1 MSIQKQDILSQ
12 EAIDAPLVLSKNM
25 MEAVNSAYK
34 LMEVTKSFNAA
45 ANGDSPSKHK
55 KAIEDLTLAQ
65 VELEKIQK
73 QVATAEARNTQAYQD
88 QIKALQKVKEE
99 AKQKSALGDKDAKSI
114 KAQSA
119 SLHELE
125 AALKANRNA
134 YRQLRNDQERNS
146 DSGMEL
152 LKVIEE
158 QDQAVK
164 DLKASMGQHQD
175 KVGQYENATKELKL
189 ELRAAKD
196 EMAGIAATLGTGSPE
211 FIAAAQRAGKLKDEL
226 NDINDAVKNTQA
238 SGVENIAGSFQQL
251 GSQLRSGDLSGA
263 ATSANQLA
271 ASLKGMSSKEIIEG
285 LGGIG
290 KSFKAIGA
298 ALISNPIFLVA
309 GVLVAAAAAFKW
321 FSDTADA
328 VSQKAVER
336 YAKERTAMEERYDLE
351 IRLLQIR
358 GEATFDL
365 ERKKQEE
372 IIKSIDK
379 QREAGVTEVNKAKT
393 LALWLLGNRAV
404 YFKENRKLTEEEEA
418 ELLKI
423 RQDASNEL
431 LLIDAEEQATRTKN
445 AKELTAKLKAELE
458 QRIQNEINADLQRA
472 QMLNEQDKKRQEEFD
487 AMLVR
492 LQELKTWEEQ
502 VQEVINDGYGKET
515 TEKFMSQSELRKK
528 QFMDETT
535 YMTSLTNELVATM
548 QGALQSNDNFIKALS
563 KGALV
568 FLLNQVE
575 KELLAVQA
583 ATIAK
588 ATAQALAT
596 PDSVLSFGATGIARA
611 LAISGLIKIAFAAAR
626 SQIMRFEKG
635 TDFAPGGLAIVGE
648 KGPELI
654 QTPSG
659 RFSLSPNGPSLT
671 YLEKG
676 SKVFT
681 ADETKAL
688 AFSGIG
694 VEQRMNSEQL
704 GMLAMAKVM
713 REENKK
719 LIAAY
724 KSFQP
729 SLVRQGSLLYEVRE
743 DEHRNRKLI
752 RKSVMGK

>member
-65 VELEKIQK
+65 MELEKIQK

-88 QIKALQKVKEE
+88 QIKVLQKVKEE
-99 AKQKSALGDKDAKSI
+99 TRQKSVLGDKDAKSV
-114 KAQSA
+114 KAQTS

-134 YRQLRNDQERNS
+134 YRELRSDQERNS
-146 DSGMEL
+146 DSGREL

-251 GSQLRSGDLSGA
+251 GSQLRAGDLSGA

-290 KSFKAIGA
+290 KSFKAIGV
-298 ALISNPIFLVA
+298 ALFSNPIFLVA

-321 FSDTADA
+321 FSDIADE
-328 VSQKAVER
+328 VSQKAIER
-336 YAKERTAMEERYDLE
+336 YAK
-351 IRLLQIR
+351 
-358 GEATFDL
+358 
-365 ERKKQEE
+365 
-372 IIKSIDK
+372 
-379 QREAGVTEVNKAKT
+379 
-393 LALWLLGNRAV
+393 
-404 YFKENRKLTEEEEA
+404 EEA

-423 RQDASNEL
+423 RQDASKEL

-472 QMLNEQDKKRQEEFD
+472 QMLNEQDKKRKEEFD

-502 VQEVINDGYGKET
+502 VQEVINGYGEET
-515 TEKFMSQSELRKK
+515 TEKFMSQSERRKQ
-528 QFMDETT
+528 QFMDETM

-575 KELLAVQA
+575 KELLAVQH

-588 ATAQALAT
+588 ATAQALST
-596 PDSVLSFGATGIARA
+596 PDSVLTFGATGIARA
-611 LAISGLIKIAFAAAR
+611 LAISGLIKIAFATAR
-626 SQIMRFEKG
+626 SQIMKFEKG

-688 AFSGIG
+688 ALSGIG

-704 GMLAMAKVM
+704 GMLTMAKVM

-724 KSFQP
+724 KSSQP

-752 RKSVMGK
+752 RRSVMGK

>member
-65 VELEKIQK
+65 MELEKIQK

-88 QIKALQKVKEE
+88 QIKVLQKVKEE
-99 AKQKSALGDKDAKSI
+99 TRQKSVLGDKDAKSV
-114 KAQSA
+114 KAQTS

-134 YRQLRNDQERNS
+134 YRELRSDQERNS
-146 DSGMEL
+146 DSGREL

-251 GSQLRSGDLSGA
+251 GSQLRAGDLSGA

-290 KSFKAIGA
+290 KSFKAIGV
-298 ALISNPIFLVA
+298 ALFSNPIFLVA

-321 FSDTADA
+321 FSDTADE
-328 VSQKAVER
+328 VSQKAIER

-372 IIKSIDK
+372 IIKSVDR
-379 QREAGVTEVNKAKT
+379 QREAGVAEVNKAKT
-393 LALWLLGNRAV
+393 LALWLLGNKAV

-423 RQDASNEL
+423 RQDASKEL

-472 QMLNEQDKKRQEEFD
+472 QMLNEQDKKRKEEFD

-502 VQEVINDGYGKET
+502 VQEVINGYGEET
-515 TEKFMSQSELRKK
+515 TEKFMSQSERRKQ
-528 QFMDETT
+528 QFMDETM
-535 YMTSLTNELVATM
+535 YMTSLTNELVATI
-548 QGALQSNDNFIKALS
+548 QGALQSNDNFIRALS

-583 ATIAK
+583 ASIAK

-596 PDSVLSFGATGIARA
+596 PDSVLTFGATGIARA
-611 LAISGLIKIAFAAAR
+611 LAISGLIKIAFATAR
-626 SQIMRFEKG
+626 SQIMKFEKG

-688 AFSGIG
+688 ALSGIG

-704 GMLAMAKVM
+704 GMLTMAKVM

-724 KSFQP
+724 KSSQP

-752 RKSVMGK
+752 RRSVMGK

>member
-65 VELEKIQK
+65 MELEKIQK

-88 QIKALQKVKEE
+88 QIKVLQKVKEE
-99 AKQKSALGDKDAKSI
+99 TRQKSVLGDKDAKSV
-114 KAQSA
+114 KAQTS

-134 YRQLRNDQERNS
+134 YRELRSDQERNS
-146 DSGMEL
+146 DSGREL

-251 GSQLRSGDLSGA
+251 GSQLRAGDLSGA

-290 KSFKAIGA
+290 KSFKAIGV
-298 ALISNPIFLVA
+298 ALFSNPIFLVA

-321 FSDTADA
+321 FSDIADE
-328 VSQKAVER
+328 VSQKAIER
-336 YAKERTAMEERYDLE
+336 YAKERTTMEERYDLE

-372 IIKSIDK
+372 IIKSVDR
-379 QREAGVTEVNKAKT
+379 QREAGVAEVNKAKT
-393 LALWLLGNRAV
+393 LALWLLGNKAV
-404 YFKENRKLTEEEEA
+404 YFKENRKLTEDEEA

-423 RQDASNEL
+423 RQDASKEL

-472 QMLNEQDKKRQEEFD
+472 QMLNEQDKKRKEEFD

-502 VQEVINDGYGKET
+502 VQEVINGYGEET
-515 TEKFMSQSELRKK
+515 TEKFMSQSERRKK
-528 QFMDETT
+528 QFMDETM
-535 YMTSLTNELVATM
+535 YMTSLTNELVATI
-548 QGALQSNDNFIKALS
+548 QGALQSNDNFIRALS

-583 ATIAK
+583 ASIAK

-596 PDSVLSFGATGIARA
+596 PDSVLTFGATGIARA
-611 LAISGLIKIAFAAAR
+611 LAISGLIKIAFATAR
-626 SQIMRFEKG
+626 SQIMKFEKG

-688 AFSGIG
+688 ALSGIG

-704 GMLAMAKVM
+704 GMLTMAKVM

-724 KSFQP
+724 KSSQP
-729 SLVRQGSLLYEVRE
+729 SLLRQGSLLYEVRE

-752 RKSVMGK
+752 RRSVMGK

>member
-65 VELEKIQK
+65 MELEKIQK

-88 QIKALQKVKEE
+88 QIKVLQKVKEE
-99 AKQKSALGDKDAKSI
+99 TRQKSVLGDKDAKSV
-114 KAQSA
+114 KAQTS

-134 YRQLRNDQERNS
+134 YRELRSDQERNS
-146 DSGMEL
+146 DSGREL

-251 GSQLRSGDLSGA
+251 GSQLRAGDLSGA

-290 KSFKAIGA
+290 KSFKAIGV
-298 ALISNPIFLVA
+298 ALFSNPIFLVA

-321 FSDTADA
+321 FSDIADE
-328 VSQKAVER
+328 VSQKAIER
-336 YAKERTAMEERYDLE
+336 YAKERTTMEERYDLE

-372 IIKSIDK
+372 IIKSVDR
-379 QREAGVTEVNKAKT
+379 QREAGVAEVNKAKT
-393 LALWLLGNRAV
+393 LALWLLGNKAV
-404 YFKENRKLTEEEEA
+404 YFKENRKLTEDEEA

-423 RQDASNEL
+423 RQDASKEL

-472 QMLNEQDKKRQEEFD
+472 QMLNEQDKKRKEEFD

-502 VQEVINDGYGKET
+502 VQEVINGYGEET
-515 TEKFMSQSELRKK
+515 TEKFMSQSERRKK
-528 QFMDETT
+528 QFMDETM

-583 ATIAK
+583 ASIAK

-596 PDSVLSFGATGIARA
+596 PDSVLTFGATGIARA
-611 LAISGLIKIAFAAAR
+611 LAISGLIKIAFATAR
-626 SQIMRFEKG
+626 SQIMKFEKG

-688 AFSGIG
+688 ALSGIG

-704 GMLAMAKVM
+704 GMLTMAKVM

-724 KSFQP
+724 KSSQP

-752 RKSVMGK
+752 RRSVMGK

>member
-65 VELEKIQK
+65 MELEKIQK

-88 QIKALQKVKEE
+88 QIKVLQKVKEE
-99 AKQKSALGDKDAKSI
+99 TRQKSVLGDKDAKSV
-114 KAQSA
+114 KAQTS

-134 YRQLRNDQERNS
+134 YRQLRSDQERNS
-146 DSGMEL
+146 DSGREL

-251 GSQLRSGDLSGA
+251 GSQLRAGDLSGA

-271 ASLKGMSSKEIIEG
+271 ASLKGMSSKEIIAG

-290 KSFKAIGA
+290 KSFKAIGV

-321 FSDTADA
+321 FSDTADE
-328 VSQKAVER
+328 VSQKAIER

-372 IIKSIDK
+372 IIKSVDR
-379 QREAGVTEVNKAKT
+379 QREAGVAEVNKAKT
-393 LALWLLGNRAV
+393 LALWLLGNKAV

-423 RQDASNEL
+423 RQDASKEL

-502 VQEVINDGYGKET
+502 VQEVINGYGEET
-515 TEKFMSQSELRKK
+515 TEKFMSQSERRKQ
-528 QFMDETT
+528 QFMDETM

-583 ATIAK
+583 ASIAK

-596 PDSVLSFGATGIARA
+596 PDSVLTFGATGIARA
-611 LAISGLIKIAFAAAR
+611 LAISGLIKIAFATAR
-626 SQIMRFEKG
+626 SQIMKFEKG

-688 AFSGIG
+688 ALSGIG

-724 KSFQP
+724 KSSQP
-729 SLVRQGSLLYEVRE
+729 SLLRQGSLLYEVRE

-752 RKSVMGK
+752 RRSVMGK

>member
-65 VELEKIQK
+65 MELEKIQK

-88 QIKALQKVKEE
+88 QIKVLQKVKEE
-99 AKQKSALGDKDAKSI
+99 TRQKSVLGDKDAKSV
-114 KAQSA
+114 KAQTS

-134 YRQLRNDQERNS
+134 YRQLRSDQERNS
-146 DSGMEL
+146 DSGREL

-251 GSQLRSGDLSGA
+251 GSQLRAGDLSGA

-290 KSFKAIGA
+290 KSFKAIGV
-298 ALISNPIFLVA
+298 ALFSNPIFLVA

-321 FSDTADA
+321 FSDIADE
-328 VSQKAVER
+328 VSQKAIER
-336 YAKERTAMEERYDLE
+336 YAKERTTMEERYDLE

-372 IIKSIDK
+372 IIKSVDR
-379 QREAGVTEVNKAKT
+379 QREAGVAEVNKAKT
-393 LALWLLGNRAV
+393 LALWLLGNKAV
-404 YFKENRKLTEEEEA
+404 YFKENRKLTEDEEA

-423 RQDASNEL
+423 RQDASKEL

-458 QRIQNEINADLQRA
+458 QRIQNEMDADLQRA

-502 VQEVINDGYGKET
+502 VQEVINGYGEET
-515 TEKFMSQSELRKK
+515 TEKFMSQSERRKK
-528 QFMDETT
+528 QFMDETM

-575 KELLAVQA
+575 KELLAVQH

-588 ATAQALAT
+588 ATAQALST
-596 PDSVLSFGATGIARA
+596 PDSVLTFGATGIARA
-611 LAISGLIKIAFAAAR
+611 LAISGLIKIAFATAR
-626 SQIMRFEKG
+626 SQIMKFEKG

-688 AFSGIG
+688 ALSGIG

-704 GMLAMAKVM
+704 GMLTMAKVM

-724 KSFQP
+724 KSSQP

-752 RKSVMGK
+752 RRSVMGK

>member
-328 VSQKAVER
+328 VSQKAIER
-336 YAKERTAMEERYDLE
+336 YAKERTSMEERYDLE

-724 KSFQP
+724 KTSQP

>member
-65 VELEKIQK
+65 MELEKIQK

-88 QIKALQKVKEE
+88 QIKVLQKVKEE
-99 AKQKSALGDKDAKSI
+99 TRQKSVLGDKDAKSV
-114 KAQSA
+114 KAQTS

-134 YRQLRNDQERNS
+134 YRELRSDQERNS
-146 DSGMEL
+146 DSGREL

-251 GSQLRSGDLSGA
+251 GSQLRAGDLSGA

-290 KSFKAIGA
+290 KSFKAIGV
-298 ALISNPIFLVA
+298 ALFSNPIFLVA

-321 FSDTADA
+321 FSDIADE
-328 VSQKAVER
+328 VSQKAIER
-336 YAKERTAMEERYDLE
+336 YAKERTTMEERYDLE

-372 IIKSIDK
+372 IIKSVDR
-379 QREAGVTEVNKAKT
+379 QREAGVAEVNKAKT
-393 LALWLLGNRAV
+393 LALWLLGNKAV
-404 YFKENRKLTEEEEA
+404 YFKENRKLTEDEEA

-423 RQDASNEL
+423 RQDASKEL

-458 QRIQNEINADLQRA
+458 QRIQNEMDADLQRA

-502 VQEVINDGYGKET
+502 VQEVINGYGEET
-515 TEKFMSQSELRKK
+515 TEKFMSQSERRKK
-528 QFMDETT
+528 QFMDETM
-535 YMTSLTNELVATM
+535 YMTSLTNELVATI
-548 QGALQSNDNFIKALS
+548 QGALQSNDNFIRALS

-583 ATIAK
+583 ASIAK
-588 ATAQALAT
+588 ATAQALST
-596 PDSVLSFGATGIARA
+596 PDSVLTFGATGIARA
-611 LAISGLIKIAFAAAR
+611 LAISGLIKIAFATAR
-626 SQIMRFEKG
+626 SQIMKFEKG

-688 AFSGIG
+688 ALSGIG

-724 KSFQP
+724 KSSQP

-752 RKSVMGK
+752 RRSVMGK

>member
-65 VELEKIQK
+65 MELEKIQK

-88 QIKALQKVKEE
+88 QIKVLQKVKEE
-99 AKQKSALGDKDAKSI
+99 TRQKSVLGDKDAKSV
-114 KAQSA
+114 KAQTS

-134 YRQLRNDQERNS
+134 YRELRSDQERNS
-146 DSGMEL
+146 DSGREL

-251 GSQLRSGDLSGA
+251 GSQLRAGDLSGA

-290 KSFKAIGA
+290 KSFKAIGV
-298 ALISNPIFLVA
+298 ALFSNPIFLVA

-321 FSDTADA
+321 FSDIADE
-328 VSQKAVER
+328 VSQKAIER
-336 YAKERTAMEERYDLE
+336 YAKERTTMEERYDLE

-372 IIKSIDK
+372 IIKSVDR
-379 QREAGVTEVNKAKT
+379 QREAGVAEVNKAKT
-393 LALWLLGNRAV
+393 LALWLLGNKAV
-404 YFKENRKLTEEEEA
+404 YFKENRKLTEDEEA

-423 RQDASNEL
+423 RQDASKEL

-472 QMLNEQDKKRQEEFD
+472 QMLNEQDKKRKEEFD

-502 VQEVINDGYGKET
+502 VQEVINGYGEET
-515 TEKFMSQSELRKK
+515 TEKFMSQSERRKK
-528 QFMDETT
+528 QFMDETM

-548 QGALQSNDNFIKALS
+548 QGALQSNDNFIRALS

-583 ATIAK
+583 ASIAK

-596 PDSVLSFGATGIARA
+596 PDSVLTFGATGIARA
-611 LAISGLIKIAFAAAR
+611 LAISGLIKIAFATAR
-626 SQIMRFEKG
+626 SQIMKFEKG

-688 AFSGIG
+688 ALSGIG

-704 GMLAMAKVM
+704 GMLTMAKVM

-724 KSFQP
+724 KSSQP

-752 RKSVMGK
+752 RRSVMGK